1 MSIKP
6 IHTHLF
12 SLSMSLMPKRTTFRK
27 MAKRGQVKGRGKA
40 ELVHGSMGLC
50 ASENGR
56 ITARQIEAARR
67 TIRHK
72 LARQGTLWIRIFP
85 NRPVTAKPLEVRMG
99 GGAGSVKYWSTI
111 VKKGTVRFELDFP
124 GYREN
129 IALASNAL
137 SSGGTKLPIPT
148 YLVARNYPLS

>member
-1 MSIKP
+1 
-6 IHTHLF
+6 
-12 SLSMSLMPKRTTFRK
+12 MPKRTTFRK

-40 ELVHGSMGLC
+40 ELVHGNMGLC
-50 ASENGR
+50 AAHNGR

-72 LARQGTLWIRIFP
+72 LSRQGVLWVRIFP
-85 NRPVTAKPLEVRMG
+85 NRPVTSKPLEVRMG

-124 GYREN
+124 GYLDN
-129 IALASNAL
+129 TSLASVAL
-137 SSGGTKLPIPT
+137 LNGSTKLPIPT
-148 YLVARNYPLS
+148 YLISRSFPLS